1 VKEPCCCCIC
11 VCSNE
16 FTQEASCCGCFPIK
30 CGAVTIG
37 IFTVLI
43 TVILFTWNF
52 FLFLNEY
59 LHWWFALVN
68 CIILIPTLVAS
79 NFIIAWF
86 TSDTRITRALLWISQ
101 ILMLVSVTLL
111 CIWNLCYFV
120 WIYKKDAFYAGYGDI
135 PTNTYTKQSKKTFL
149 FTMLAETVVLLVV
162 FAYFLCVMVA
172 YADLMH
178 GPSEEEKAAK
188 EEEKAA
194 SEPKKSEPKK
204 EDPPAEDAGDAGE
217 AA

>member
-1 VKEPCCCCIC
+1 
-11 VCSNE
+11 
-16 FTQEASCCGCFPIK
+16 
-30 CGAVTIG
+30 
-37 IFTVLI
+37 
-43 TVILFTWNF
+43 
-52 FLFLNEY
+52 
-59 LHWWFALVN
+59 
-68 CIILIPTLVAS
+68 
-79 NFIIAWF
+79 
-86 TSDTRITRALLWISQ
+86 
-101 ILMLVSVTLL
+101 
-111 CIWNLCYFV
+111 
-120 WIYKKDAFYAGYGDI
+120 
-135 PTNTYTKQSKKTFL
+135 
-149 FTMLAETVVLLVV
+149 MLAETVVLLVV